1 MKMRYK
7 TKVQT
12 TGGSLRTSIPKIVK
26 DLIELQKG
34 DTLEWTIDTKTDEI
48 TIKKIEN

>member
-1 MKMRYK
+1 MKMRYQ

-34 DTLEWTIDTKTDEI
+34 DSLEWIIDTKTEEI
-48 TIKKIEN
+48 SIKKIDE

>member
-1 MKMRYK
+1 MRYQ

-26 DLIELQKG
+26 DLIELKKG
-34 DTLEWTIDTKTDEI
+34 DTLEWIIDTKTEEI
-48 TIKKIEN
+48 CVKKIED